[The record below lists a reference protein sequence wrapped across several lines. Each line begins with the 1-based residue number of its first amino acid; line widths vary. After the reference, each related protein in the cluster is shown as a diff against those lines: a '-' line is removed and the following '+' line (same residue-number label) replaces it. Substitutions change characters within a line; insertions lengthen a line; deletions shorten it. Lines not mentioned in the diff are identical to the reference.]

1 LRNPEEAGR
10 WESRETTGFRKK
22 ILLFCAGYFSLKAGC
37 LDFIDG
43 FGVFPRWILSGFWKP
58 KMIGLIVKKIAGSF

>member
-43 FGVFPRWILSGFWKP
+43 FGVFPPLDFIRFLE
-58 KMIGLIVKKIAGSF
+58 AEND